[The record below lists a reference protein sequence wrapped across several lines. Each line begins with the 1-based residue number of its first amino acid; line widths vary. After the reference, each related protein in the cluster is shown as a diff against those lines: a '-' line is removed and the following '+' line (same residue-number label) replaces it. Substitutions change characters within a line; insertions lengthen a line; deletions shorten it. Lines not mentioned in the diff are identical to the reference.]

1 MEKRKMER
9 TKTKQLELLLKK
21 ENERIN
27 KRKDRTLQERDRWN
41 K

>member
-21 ENERIN
+21 ENEFIN

>member
-1 MEKRKMER
+1 MDKRKMER
-9 TKTKQLELLLKK
+9 TKTKRLELMLKK

-27 KRKDRTLQERDRWN
+27 ERKKGTLQERDRGD